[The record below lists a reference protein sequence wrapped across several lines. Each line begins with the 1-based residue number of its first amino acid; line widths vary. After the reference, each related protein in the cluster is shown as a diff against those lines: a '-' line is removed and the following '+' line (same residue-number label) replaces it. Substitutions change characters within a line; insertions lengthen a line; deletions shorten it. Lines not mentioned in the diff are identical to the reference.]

1 MVKKLLAVKILV
13 VAVVVIAVQIVVLAN
28 NEGLLL
34 FKGKVIDT
42 SKESPKSRASFSPL
56 STKKVYVVI
65 QFKGSTIEEQSK
77 KDIQKIGGELL
88 SYVPNNAFIARA
100 QEKQIPLF
108 YTVKSVKWIGEY
120 EPTLKIDPKLLKN
133 EAASENQKIDLHI
146 RLFSGETSDAV
157 RSIVEEVG
165 GTILYER
172 KEVIKASVIRKAIE
186 KLSLVEGVEWI
197 EEAKKPKLLN
207 MDDSEEPGEVDPY
220 EKLTGFESG
229 SRAIQADVAYE
240 AGISGNG
247 QIVGMAD
254 TGLDLGNVN
263 GQMSLD
269 FQNKVIKGYS
279 LGLWA
284 DSWADEMGHGTHVMG
299 SILGSGAYSRG
310 IVRGVAYDAKAVVQG
325 LLGPFG
331 DLNIPSDLND
341 LFEPVYDD
349 GVRVHSN
356 SWGHPVASY
365 DQLARSLD
373 QFVWNHPDMVIT
385 VAGGNDGIDND
396 KDGVIDLSS
405 LLSPAVAKN
414 CITVGASENY
424 VLEGGIQKAWG
435 KLKGGE
441 EIWGAEPI
449 ASDLPSD
456 NPNGIAAFSS
466 RGPTSDGRIKPDVVA
481 PGTNV
486 LSARSHHPKAE
497 TLWGEFSPDYVW
509 SGGTSMAT
517 PLTAGAATLVRQF
530 YTDQV
535 GLTSPSAALIK
546 ATLINSADDI
556 YPGQFGFSSVLEIP
570 TPRPNAHEGWGR
582 VNIGEAV
589 SQGTRSIQYWDDA
602 MGVKKGITKEYR
614 VAVTDLTKP
623 LRATLVYTDYPAT
636 TSAAKSLVN
645 DLDLQVISSS
655 GRKYFA
661 NGETTPDRTN
671 NVEGIDILK
680 PTKGEYIVRVVG
692 YNIPKGKNGAQ
703 PYALV
708 ISGGF

>member
-1 MVKKLLAVKILV
+1 MQRGRLLGTIGLSCLGVIGAGLV
-13 VAVVVIAVQIVVLAN
+13 WYHSLKPSEPVA
-28 NEGLLL
+28 LLERTYSAR
-34 FKGKVIDT
+34 GQTDSISVA
-42 SKESPKSRASFSPL
+42 SPDNYFGSQPTPSPL
-56 STKKVYVVI
+56 SLSSSHRRVDLSALVR
-65 QFKGSTIEEQSK
+65 
-77 KDIQKIGGELL
+77 LL
-88 SYVPNNAFIARA
+88 STGAA
-100 QEKQIPLF
+100 QNSALGYEG
-108 YTVKSVKWIGEY
+108 TVEQFPV
-120 EPTLKIDPKLLKN
+120 
-133 EAASENQKIDLHI
+133 
-146 RLFSGETSDAV
+146 SD
-157 RSIVEEVG
+157 
-165 GTILYER
+165 
-172 KEVIKASVIRKAIE
+172 
-186 KLSLVEGVEWI
+186 
-197 EEAKKPKLLN
+197 
-207 MDDSEEPGEVDPY
+207 
-220 EKLTGFESG
+220 
-229 SRAIQADVAYE
+229 DVAY
-240 AGISGNG
+240 
-247 QIVGMAD
+247 
-254 TGLDLGNVN
+254 
-263 GQMSLD
+263 
-269 FQNKVIKGYS
+269 
-279 LGLWA
+279 
-284 DSWADEMGHGTHVMG
+284 
-299 SILGSGAYSRG
+299 
-310 IVRGVAYDAKAVVQG
+310 
-325 LLGPFG
+325 
-331 DLNIPSDLND
+331 SDLND